1 MLNIYIYITLSLPSL
16 RPLIENYYVKHIV
29 YFNYHYVFYT
39 LEFVYFVGIKPIR
52 ILIPIQKPESSKKFN
67 NSLPL
72 ESPILFQSIKESF
85 LNHPLNQASWRSSK
99 KLYYYHQG
107 CDNPMPPKAMVTP
120 CIILLES
127 SNAHESYHWNIWNL
141 EYHQGC
147 QLPYTRGI

>member
-1 MLNIYIYITLSLPSL
+1 M
-16 RPLIENYYVKHIV
+16 
-29 YFNYHYVFYT
+29 
-39 LEFVYFVGIKPIR
+39 
-52 ILIPIQKPESSKKFN
+52 
-67 NSLPL
+67 PL

-147 QLPYTRGI
+147 QLPYTRGLWSKRPNQSYIRTSTDICLEKEVYNNSYYCLAMAEGENLMEPINGKWLELYHSWLNHHHVYNKLPQK